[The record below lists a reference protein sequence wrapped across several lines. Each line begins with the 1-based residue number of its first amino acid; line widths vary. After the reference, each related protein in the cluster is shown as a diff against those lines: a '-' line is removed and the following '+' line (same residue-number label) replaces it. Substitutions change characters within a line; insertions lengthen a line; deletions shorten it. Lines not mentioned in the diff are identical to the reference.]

1 LKTCTAGHPDK
12 DSRMYRTL
20 IFIVAAL
27 FSVISNAADQGV
39 SGDTI
44 KVGQV
49 SDMSG
54 ATAVWGVPTTNGSRM
69 RIDEA
74 NAAGGVHGRKIE
86 LIVEDGQYQ
95 VPVSVKAS
103 NKLLNRD
110 KVFVMLG
117 NMGTPMNNAML
128 PRQLRMGVANL
139 FPVTAAV
146 SMYEPL
152 HPMKF
157 SYYVSYRDQIRS
169 AVRYMAE
176 KTGATKVCM
185 QTQATDYGHE
195 SELGY
200 EQAVEALGLESVYL
214 GRHKVTE
221 TDFVGTV
228 TRMKNSGCEI
238 LFIGTIVTDTIQ
250 LYSAARKA
258 GWDIPIVGNMVVQH
272 PLIAAAADGA
282 MEGLFSAGPIVNLD
296 YTSPEYEGE
305 WVGEWYDRYVER
317 FGEEPV
323 AQAQV
328 AYVTADLMIRAMEA
342 AGPDLTTEKM
352 LAELEKIKNYEDP
365 FGGQTLTFSPD
376 KHQGSNSLFWSQII
390 DGKWV
395 VLEKDLPY

>member
-1 LKTCTAGHPDK
+1 MTRFKSLQ
-12 DSRMYRTL
+12 RNL
-20 IFIVAAL
+20 VIFAVLMIPLV
-27 FSVISNAADQGV
+27 SPAADQGI
-39 SGDTI
+39 SDDTI

-49 SDMSG
+49 SDLSG
-54 ATAVWGVPTTNGSRM
+54 ATAVWGVPTTNGTRM
-69 RIDEA
+69 RIDEQ
-74 NAAGGVHGRKIE
+74 NAAGGVHGRKLE

-110 KVFVMLG
+110 RVFVMLG

-176 KTGATKVCM
+176 KSGVKKVCM

-200 EQAVEALGLESVYL
+200 EQAVEALGLESVFL

-228 TRMKNSGCEI
+228 TRLKNSGCEV

-258 GWDIPIVGNMVVQH
+258 GWDVPIVGNMVVQH

-282 MEGLFSAGPIVNLD
+282 MEGLYSAGPIVDID
-296 YTSPEYEGE
+296 YKSPEYDGT
-305 WVGEWYDRYVER
+305 WIRDWYERYVER
-317 FGEEPV
+317 YGEEPV

-328 AYVTADLMIRAMEA
+328 AWVTADLMIRAMEA

-352 LAELEKIKNYEDP
+352 LAELENIRNYEDP
-365 FGGQTLTFSPD
+365 FGGQTLTFGPE
-376 KHQGSNSLFWSQII
+376 KHQGANSLFWSQII

-395 VLEKDLPY
+395 VLEENLPY

>member
-1 LKTCTAGHPDK
+1 MTRFKSMQRNLV
-12 DSRMYRTL
+12 
-20 IFIVAAL
+20 IFAVLMIPLV
-27 FSVISNAADQGV
+27 SPAADQGI
-39 SGDTI
+39 SDDTI

-49 SDMSG
+49 SDLSG
-54 ATAVWGVPTTNGSRM
+54 ATAVWGVPTTNGTRM
-69 RIDEA
+69 RIDEQ
-74 NAAGGVHGRKIE
+74 NAAGGVHGRKLE

-110 KVFVMLG
+110 RVFVMLG

-176 KTGATKVCM
+176 KFGVKKVCM

-200 EQAVEALGLESVYL
+200 EQAVEALGLESVFL

-228 TRMKNSGCEI
+228 TRLKNSGCEV

-258 GWDIPIVGNMVVQH
+258 GWDVPIVGNMVVQH

-282 MEGLFSAGPIVNLD
+282 MEGLYSAGPIVDID
-296 YTSPEYEGE
+296 YKSPEYDGT
-305 WVGEWYDRYVER
+305 WIRDWYERYAER
-317 FGEEPV
+317 YGEEPV

-328 AYVTADLMIRAMEA
+328 AWVTADLMIRAMEA

-352 LAELEKIKNYEDP
+352 LAELENIRNYEDP
-365 FGGQTLTFSPD
+365 FGGQTLTFGPE
-376 KHQGSNSLFWSQII
+376 KHQGANSLFWSQII

-395 VLEKDLPY
+395 VLEENLPY

>member
-1 LKTCTAGHPDK
+1 MTRLTSMQRFLVMLPVL
-12 DSRMYRTL
+12 MVP
-20 IFIVAAL
+20 FAAA
-27 FSVISNAADQGV
+27 IADQGITD
-39 SGDTI
+39 DTI

-49 SDMSG
+49 SDLSG
-54 ATAVWGVPTTNGSRM
+54 ATAVWGVPTTNGTRM
-69 RIDEA
+69 RIDEQ
-74 NAAGGVHGRKIE
+74 NAAGGIHGRKIE

-110 KVFVMLG
+110 RVFVMLG

-200 EQAVEALGLESVYL
+200 EQAVEALGLESVFL

-228 TRMKNSGCEI
+228 TRLKNSGCEV

-258 GWDIPIVGNMVVQH
+258 GWDVPIVGNMVVQH

-282 MEGLFSAGPIVNLD
+282 MEGLYSAGPIVDID
-296 YTSPEYEGE
+296 YQSPEYDGT
-305 WVGEWYDRYVER
+305 WIRDWYDRYVER

-328 AYVTADLMIRAMEA
+328 AWVTADLMIRAMEA

-352 LAELEKIKNYEDP
+352 LAALEKIRNYEDP
-365 FGGQTLTFSPD
+365 FGGQTLTFGPE
-376 KHQGSNSLFWSQII
+376 KHQGADSLFWSQII

-395 VLEKDLPY
+395 VLEENLAY